1 MRDRKNHIVSG
12 GKAMNFF
19 INATLANVS
28 VGPTK
33 ERTWLSFGVRTVRV
47 VRFLSSRPGS
57 GLNVGVLTNKVIDIL
72 VITIS
77 ANILVGSLDKGSAIS
92 LSFLNKHLGLFFCS
106 SPEAILLIKVGR
118 VGSVGDG
125 FKEFNFIDWAIRRS
139 LNTEAFLTSTFF
151 SSRFCLLLFI
161 RVLGITEDSTLW
173 LSLSIESR
181 SCTSRKLGGFT
192 SCQQ

>member
-1 MRDRKNHIVSG
+1 MR
-12 GKAMNFF
+12 
-19 INATLANVS
+19 
-28 VGPTK
+28 
-33 ERTWLSFGVRTVRV
+33 
-47 VRFLSSRPGS
+47 
-57 GLNVGVLTNKVIDIL
+57 NK
-72 VITIS
+72 
-77 ANILVGSLDKGSAIS
+77 SLD
-92 LSFLNKHLGLFFCS
+92 FLWETTSELLEHIRRDT
-106 SPEAILLIKVGR
+106 ILLAFLGGLVLLRRRDKTTENTLVLDKHHWLPLSPPESVLFVKVGR